1 MANEEP
7 LTAVQF
13 GVGPIG
19 SRVVASTHGSG
30 FEYVGAIDIDPD
42 KVGRD
47 LGEVAGLD
55 ERLDI
60 EVTDDQEAA
69 LATDP
74 DIVFH
79 STVSSV
85 ASAKPQLET
94 AMRAGAN
101 VVSTSEELAYP
112 WWANPDIAESLDAVA
127 REHEVTCLGAGI
139 NPGFVMDALPTVLTA
154 PMASVEHVRVA
165 RVQDAADRRKPLQEK
180 VGAGLD
186 PETFEREIV
195 QGAGH
200 VGSTESIAMI
210 ADALGWEL
218 TDIEESI
225 EPVIA
230 DEPVESDHIAVDP
243 GQVAGIKQVARG
255 FEGPRERIELDLRMY
270 LGGSAEDRIEFD
282 SSPPIAVTVEN
293 GYHGDIST
301 TAMVR
306 NVAPAVYRA
315 QPGLTTVVDLPM
327 VHFRNDG

>member
-1 MANEEP
+1 MDVEEP

-19 SRVVASTHGSG
+19 SRVVASTHESG
-30 FEYVGAIDIDPD
+30 FEFVGAIDIDPD

-47 LGEVAGLD
+47 LGEVAGLG
-55 ERLDI
+55 ERLDVEI
-60 EVTDDQEAA
+60 TDDEETA
-69 LATDP
+69 LATNP
-74 DIVFH
+74 DVVFH

-85 ASAKPQLET
+85 ATAQPQLET

-112 WWANPDIAESLDAVA
+112 WWSNPDIAESLDAVA
-127 REHEVTCLGAGI
+127 REHGVTCLGAGI

-154 PMASVEHVRVA
+154 PMASVDHVRVA
-165 RVQDAADRRKPLQEK
+165 RVQNAADRRTPLQEK

-186 PETFEREIV
+186 PSTFEREIV
-195 QGAGH
+195 EGAGH

-230 DEPVESDHIAVDP
+230 DEPVESDHITVEP
-243 GQVAGIKQVARG
+243 GDVAGIKQIARG
-255 FEGPRERIELDLRMY
+255 MEGSRERVELDLRMY
-270 LGGSAEDRIEFD
+270 LGGTAQDRIEFD

-301 TAMVR
+301 SAIVR
-306 NVAPAVYRA
+306 NVAPVVCRA
-315 QPGLTTVVDLPM
+315 APGLTTVVELPM
-327 VHFRNDG
+327 VHFQRDG